1 MSDDLSHLTPAAA
14 ELLQAPH
21 DQRIRA
27 ILGDHWVQ
35 YARAG
40 QVLRIL
46 DLLLEHPRTTRM
58 PSIAVY
64 GDSGMGKT
72 MIMQRFRDQ
81 HPPLF
86 DSQAGIERTRVLAL
100 QLAGKPGE
108 RRLYA
113 QMLTALGVPQNPRS
127 AVVELEQVAIRLM
140 RPMDVQVL
148 LLDEVH
154 NILAGTFRE
163 QRIVL
168 NTLRYIS
175 NELQVSLV
183 CFGVNEAREAIS
195 GDVQLA
201 RRFEEFPLTRWSTD
215 DDFEDPVLTIVRN
228 LPLRNPTMLSARAMR
243 RLLQVTNG
251 ITSNVFRLLHQLA
264 IEAIKKGAERL
275 TDDAIDQWQ
284 SMTPNERLFA

>member
-1 MSDDLSHLTPAAA
+1 
-14 ELLQAPH
+14 
-21 DQRIRA
+21 
-27 ILGDHWVQ
+27 VQ
-35 YARAG
+35 YTRAA

-46 DLLLEHPRTTRM
+46 DLLLDHPRTTRM

-72 MIMQRFRDQ
+72 MIMHRFRDQ

-86 DSQAGIERTRVLAL
+86 DSQAGVERTRVLAL

-113 QMLTALGVPQNPRS
+113 QILTALGVPQNPRA
-127 AVVELEQVAIRLM
+127 AVVELEQAAIRLM
-140 RPMDVQVL
+140 RAMDVQVL

-175 NELQVSLV
+175 NELQISLV
-183 CFGVNEAREAIS
+183 CFGVSEAREAIS

-201 RRFEEFPLTRWSTD
+201 RRFEEFPLTRWSAD
-215 DDFEDPVLTIVRN
+215 DEFEDLVLAIVRN
-228 LPLRNPTMLSARAMR
+228 LPLRNPTVLSARAMR

-251 ITSNVFRLLHQLA
+251 ITSNVFRLLQQLS
-264 IEAIKKGAERL
+264 IEAIKTGSDRL

-284 SMTPNERLFA
+284 PMTPNERLFA